1 MSKQRFL
8 KGEKIDGYYVDENMK
23 KVWLSELEIL
33 EKFIAVCKKYN
44 LKYFLA
50 GGTLLG
56 CIRHKGFIPWD
67 DDIDIDML
75 REDYEKLIEIGPKE
89 FTGKFFFQTVDTDKN
104 YYRPHIQIRNSETTA
119 IVEHEKGL
127 EFNQGIF
134 IDIFPL
140 DAAPNNRVKRF
151 IHSRLTYLINGI
163 GYAAVMINP
172 KVNES
177 IFKIIAHYLA
187 KPIFWFID
195 YHTYFNWFEKIIAKY
210 NNDKYLDIGEISF
223 DYHDKCIWKREWF
236 NETVELDFEYLKA
249 SCPVGYDLVLSKTFG
264 DYMTPVK
271 EPSYHG
277 NIIFDTEKSYRAYI
291 VSSERKNQ

>member
-8 KGEKIDGYYVDENMK
+8 KGEEVDGYYIDENMK
-23 KVWLSELEIL
+23 KFWLSEHDIL
-33 EKFIAVCKKYN
+33 EKLIAVYKKYN

-50 GGTLLG
+50 RGTLLG
-56 CIRHKGFIPWD
+56 CIRH
-67 DDIDIDML
+67 
-75 REDYEKLIEIGPKE
+75 KE

-104 YYRPHIQIRNSETTA
+104 YYRPHVQIRNSETTA

-140 DAAPNNRVKRF
+140 DAAPNNRVKWF
-151 IHSRLTYLINGI
+151 FHSRLTYLVNGI

-177 IFKIIAHYLA
+177 ILKIIAHYLA

-210 NNDKYLDIGEISF
+210 NNEKYLDIGEISF

-264 DYMTPVK
+264 D
-271 EPSYHG
+271 
-277 NIIFDTEKSYRAYI
+277 
-291 VSSERKNQ
+291 